1 MGFGD
6 PYPWV
11 FVDGAFVPADEARV
25 GVLAN
30 ALSYGTGTFEGI
42 RASGTGDQVYLFQ
55 PRAHFARLTRSARI
69 LGLPLAPGPDDL
81 VAATVDLLR
90 RNEVRADA
98 YVRPL
103 LFLAQ
108 ERLFVRMHDIDARLV
123 IAATPMPADYLPVDG
138 LRCMTSSWRRA
149 PDTVLPARAKVT
161 GGYVGPALAK
171 TEALRAGYDEAVM
184 LTVDGYVAESTT
196 ANVVIR
202 SGHAWFSPLSTDD
215 VLAGITLRCVATL
228 LGTVEFRRVQRSE
241 LYAADEVFL
250 CGTAALVAPVVSVD
264 GRPVGDGRPGERS
277 LALRDELRAIARREV
292 PQYPEWTVPVYG

>member
-1 MGFGD
+1 MEFGD

-11 FVDGAFVPADEARV
+11 FVDGTFVPADGARV

-42 RASGTGDQVYLFQ
+42 RAFATGHQVYLFE
-55 PRAHFARLTRSARI
+55 PHPHYARLARSARI
-69 LGLPLAPGPDDL
+69 LGLPLAPGVDDL

-90 RNEVRADA
+90 RNEVHSDA

-103 LFLAQ
+103 LFLAG
-108 ERLFVRMHDIDARLV
+108 ERLFVRLHDIEARLV
-123 IAATPMPADYLPVDG
+123 IAATPMPEGYLPGDG

-171 TEALRAGYDEAVM
+171 TEAIRAGYDEAIM
-184 LTVDGYVAESTT
+184 LTIDGYVAESTT

-202 SGHAWFSPLSTDD
+202 SGDGWFSPLSTDD
-215 VLAGITLRCVATL
+215 ILAGITLRCVATL
-228 LGTVEFRRVQRSE
+228 LGDVEFRRVQRSE
-241 LYAADEVFL
+241 LYAADEAFL

-264 GRPVGDGRPGERS
+264 GRPIGDGKPGARS
-277 LALRDELRAIARREV
+277 LALRDDLVAIARREV
-292 PQYPEWTVPVYG
+292 SHYPEWTVPVYG